1 MVRPDTVSA
10 SDAIRVLGKPI
21 EHEYSLFDLL
31 RRPDVSYAALMT
43 LPGVP
48 EPITDVDA
56 IEQLDI
62 LAKYQGYID
71 RQQDEVARLRA
82 TEHMRLPDD
91 MDYAAVTGLSR
102 EVRQKLLQY
111 RPETLGQASRIQG
124 ITPAA
129 ISLLLVH
136 LKKRHAVRSA
146 A

>member
-1 MVRPDTVSA
+1 M
-10 SDAIRVLGKPI
+10 RVLGKAI
-21 EHEYSLFDLL
+21 EREYSLFDLL
-31 RRPDVSYAALMT
+31 RRPDVSYEALMT
-43 LPGVP
+43 LPGAP
-48 EPITDVDA
+48 EPIDHAQA

-71 RQQDEVARLRA
+71 RQQDEVDRLRA
-82 TEHMRLPDD
+82 TEDTRLPDD
-91 MDYAAVTGLSR
+91 LDYGAVGGLSR
-102 EVRQKLLQY
+102 EVQQKLSTH

-136 LKKRHAVRSA
+136 LKKRAAVRNA